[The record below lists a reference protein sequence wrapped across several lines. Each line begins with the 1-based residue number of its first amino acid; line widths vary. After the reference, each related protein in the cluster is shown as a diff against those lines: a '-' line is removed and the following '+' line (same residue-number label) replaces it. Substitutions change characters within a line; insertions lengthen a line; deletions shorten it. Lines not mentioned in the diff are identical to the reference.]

1 MLTREAAK
9 PLTFNYGA
17 DMLYAT
23 KLTSGETILSQ
34 VSDIED
40 KKMQHTTMLIQPLSA
55 EIVDGQL
62 VTMPWPEFLKQ
73 PLISIEIH
81 NDIIIHSGP
90 ADSEVVDQ
98 YERVVAMIYQK
109 SNAEEIAEESSLHF
123 P

>member
-1 MLTREAAK
+1 ML
-9 PLTFNYGA
+9 FS
-17 DMLYAT
+17 T

-73 PLISIEIH
+73 PLIGIEIH

-98 YERVVAMIYQK
+98 YERVVALVYQK
-109 SNAEEIAEESSLHF
+109 SDEDEIAEESSLHF
-123 P
+123 Q

>member
-34 VSDIED
+34 VSDVTNF
-40 KKMQHTTMLIQPLSA
+40 KLLLIQPLSA

-73 PLISIEIH
+73 PIMDISVHTDNVIFY
-81 NDIIIHSGP
+81 GP
-90 ADSEVVDQ
+90 ADPEVVDQ
-98 YERVVAMIYQK
+98 YERVVALVYQK
-109 SNAEEIAEESSLHF
+109 SDEAEIDEEIGVHF
-123 P
+123 Q

>member
-17 DMLYAT
+17 YMLYAT

-34 VSDIED
+34 VSDVTNF
-40 KKMQHTTMLIQPLSA
+40 KLLLIQPLSA

-73 PLISIEIH
+73 PIMDISVHTDNVI
-81 NDIIIHSGP
+81 
-90 ADSEVVDQ
+90 
-98 YERVVAMIYQK
+98 
-109 SNAEEIAEESSLHF
+109 F
-123 P
+123 

>member
-1 MLTREAAK
+1 
-9 PLTFNYGA
+9 
-17 DMLYAT
+17 
-23 KLTSGETILSQ
+23 
-34 VSDIED
+34 
-40 KKMQHTTMLIQPLSA
+40 MLIQPLSA